1 MKITIEAESLEELQK
16 VMSGLYV
23 LTEDMPET
31 REDWERSRRR
41 INIDHDRV
49 RELLDQGE
57 SPDSI
62 AEICGYRAQS
72 VRNLVN
78 SWRKEEEA

>member
-1 MKITIEAESLEELQK
+1 MKITIEAESMKELQEC
-16 VMSGLYV
+16 MRGLYV
-23 LTEDMPET
+23 FTEDTEET
-31 REDWERSRRR
+31 FKELDRQRRR

-78 SWRKEEEA
+78 SWRKEEA